1 MSFHYFEYAPQ
12 NDSWKFRLLYPSY
25 NQLEFV
31 RKAIGIVHCEYNRGQ
46 IYRAINGLDKSP
58 FYIA

>member
-1 MSFHYFEYAPQ
+1 M
-12 NDSWKFRLLYPSY
+12 
-25 NQLEFV
+25 

-58 FYIA
+58 FILPNKPYVKEHSMDESGMPDDIKN